1 MSIDIEELACLGA
14 AVLAAQ
20 KLEFGIYG
28 LAAHASHTAAAAKE
42 KRFRTLTPE
51 GFLRGDPTELKATLG
66 QLVAVFGDEF
76 LIGTAE
82 LNTYVDDRNLIYH
95 NYWRLTRSSSRGS
108 THRLEHPVLFL
119 KAFVESSNKLTSVI
133 NGFYALLI
141 SALAA
146 KTGRDVKL
154 TDAQIRDIKVYRM
167 HAEQYLIQKQLREC
181 P

>member
-28 LAAHASHTAAAAKE
+28 LAAHASHTAAATKE

-51 GFLRGDPTELKATLG
+51 VFLRGDPAELKATLG

-82 LNTYVDDRNLIYH
+82 LNKYLDDRNLIYH
-95 NYWRLTRSSSRGS
+95 NYWRLTHTNIRGS
-108 THRLEHPVLFL
+108 THRLCNPVVFL
-119 KAFVESSNKLTSVI
+119 KAFVESSKKLTSVF
-133 NGFYALLI
+133 NGFVALLI
-141 SALAA
+141 SAVAA
-146 KTGRDVKL
+146 KNGSDVKL
-154 TDAQIRDIKVYRM
+154 TEIQIRDIKAYRL
-167 HAEQYLIQKQLREC
+167 HAEQYLIQKK
-181 P
+181 